1 MGKNDMAVKQWLSAK
16 DRFADIFNMLIF
28 GGSPVVR
35 PQDLEDMEGEAD
47 IFIPDKTGGESG
59 IRRYRDIVKRWGN
72 TATFAVMAVE
82 NQDKIHYAMPVRNMI
97 YDGLAYT
104 AQMKQIWERR
114 GENREKLSDAEFLS
128 RFRKADHLYPVIT
141 AVLYYGTKP
150 WDASLDIHGML
161 CLDDSSGK
169 FRRIKEYIP
178 NYRINLIDAERLEGT
193 ELFHTDLQQ
202 IFGMLKYRGKKQE
215 LIEYINQ
222 HKDYFSN
229 LDQETYRAARVF
241 LNSEKQLKD
250 IACDKKEAIDMCKAL
265 EELYEEG
272 MEKGMEEGMEKGMEK
287 GEERLNQLIKRLLAD
302 SREEEISK
310 VVGDREYRHRLYQD
324 FQL

>member
-1 MGKNDMAVKQWLSAK
+1 MGKNDIAVKQWLSAK
-16 DRFADIFNMLIF
+16 DRFADLFNMLIF
-28 GGSPVVR
+28 GGSTVVH

-47 IFIPDKTGGESG
+47 IFVPDKAGGESG
-59 IRRYRDIVKRWGN
+59 IKRYRDIVKRWGN

-104 AQMKQIWERR
+104 SQMNQIWEQRS
-114 GENREKLSDAEFLS
+114 ENREKMSDAEFLS
-128 RFRKADHLYPVIT
+128 RFRKGDHLHPVIT

-161 CLDDSSGK
+161 RLDDSSGK

-178 NYRINLIDAERLEGT
+178 NYRINLIDAERLERT
-193 ELFHTDLQQ
+193 ELFRTDLQQ
-202 IFGMLKYRGKKQE
+202 IFGMLKYRGRKRE
-215 LIEYINQ
+215 LIRYINQ

-250 IACDKKEAIDMCKAL
+250 IAGDEKEAIDMCKAL

-272 MEKGMEEGMEKGMEK
+272 MEKGMEKGIEK

-310 VVGDREYRHRLYQD
+310 VVGDREYRQRLYHD

>member
-1 MGKNDMAVKQWLSAK
+1 MGKNDIAVKQWLSAK
-16 DRFADIFNMLIF
+16 DRFADLFNMLIF
-28 GGSPVVR
+28 GGSTVVH

-47 IFIPDKTGGESG
+47 IFVPDKAGGESG
-59 IRRYRDIVKRWGN
+59 IKRYRDIVKRWGN
-72 TATFAVMAVE
+72 MATFAVMAVE

-104 AQMKQIWERR
+104 SQMNQIWEQRS
-114 GENREKLSDAEFLS
+114 ENREKMSDAEFLS
-128 RFRKADHLYPVIT
+128 RFRKGDHLYPVIT
-141 AVLYYGTKP
+141 A
-150 WDASLDIHGML
+150 
-161 CLDDSSGK
+161 
-169 FRRIKEYIP
+169 
-178 NYRINLIDAERLEGT
+178 ERLERT
-193 ELFHTDLQQ
+193 ELFRTDLQQ
-202 IFGMLKYRGKKQE
+202 IFGMLKYRGRKRE
-215 LIEYINQ
+215 LIRYINQ

-250 IACDKKEAIDMCKAL
+250 IAGDEKEAIDMCKAL

-272 MEKGMEEGMEKGMEK
+272 MEKGMEKGIEK

-310 VVGDREYRHRLYQD
+310 VVGDREYRQRLYHD

>member
-1 MGKNDMAVKQWLSAK
+1 MDWH
-16 DRFADIFNMLIF
+16 I
-28 GGSPVVR
+28 
-35 PQDLEDMEGEAD
+35 
-47 IFIPDKTGGESG
+47 
-59 IRRYRDIVKRWGN
+59 
-72 TATFAVMAVE
+72 
-82 NQDKIHYAMPVRNMI
+82 
-97 YDGLAYT
+97 
-104 AQMKQIWERR
+104 
-114 GENREKLSDAEFLS
+114 
-128 RFRKADHLYPVIT
+128 
-141 AVLYYGTKP
+141 
-150 WDASLDIHGML
+150 
-161 CLDDSSGK
+161 LDDSSGK

-222 HKDYFSN
+222 HKNYFSN

-250 IACDKKEAIDMCKAL
+250 IAGDKKEAIDMCKAL
-265 EELYEEG
+265 EELY
-272 MEKGMEEGMEKGMEK
+272 EEGMEKGMEK

-302 SREEEISK
+302 SRGEEISK